1 MTATPLVSV
10 IIPCYRLAHYLPEAI
25 DSALAQTY
33 SHVEVIVVDD
43 GSPDDTEAVARRYGD
58 RIAYVR
64 RANGGLSAA
73 RNSGMARARGVHFK
87 FLDADDHLHPEQLA
101 RQVEALAGRTDRV
114 SLTTVRLYR
123 DGAPDDFLDHVPWAT
138 ALLPDLFRPL
148 DWGGIHGFLIP
159 AELARAAGGFDE
171 SLAVH
176 EDWDLLVRVGMR
188 APGLLTDP
196 RVGAYYRQR
205 AGSLSTRRSE
215 TLLTRARKLIEVHDE
230 LRDGPRPDWF
240 GIDLLRAEK
249 EAYYGLL
256 LRKLGDAGLRR
267 RLLQRIGEL
276 ERREG
281 PAFGGWRFRAL
292 TRLVGYAL
300 AERLRV
306 GVVRLL
312 QIRPPETLDTAAW
325 RQNT

>member
-1 MTATPLVSV
+1 MSAVPLVSV
-10 IIPCYRLAHYLPEAI
+10 IIPCYKQAHYLPEAI

-33 SHVEVIVVDD
+33 PHVEIIVVDD
-43 GSPDDTEAVARRYGD
+43 GSPDDTAAVARRYGD
-58 RIAYVR
+58 RVHYVR
-64 RANGGLSAA
+64 RPNGGLSAA
-73 RNSGMARARGVHFK
+73 RNTGMARARGVYLK
-87 FLDADDHLHPEQLA
+87 FLDADDHLHPDQLA

-123 DGAPDDFLDHVPWAT
+123 DGAPDNFLDHVPRAT

-148 DWGGIHGFLIP
+148 DWGNLSGWLIP
-159 AELARAAGGFDE
+159 AELARAAGGFDV
-171 SLAVH
+171 SLQGH
-176 EDWDLLVRVGMR
+176 EDWYFLVRLGLQ
-188 APGLLTDP
+188 APELFTDR
-196 RVGAYYRQR
+196 RVGAYYRQCP
-205 AGSLSTRRSE
+205 GSMSTQRSSI
-215 TLLTRARKLIEVHDE
+215 LLQRTTKLIELHDE
-230 LRDGPRPDWF
+230 LRGGPRPDWF

-249 EAYYGLL
+249 GCYHRLL
-256 LRKLGDAGLRR
+256 LAGLGDPGLRR
-267 RLLQRIGEL
+267 QLLTRIREL
-276 ERREG
+276 ERRTG

-312 QIRPPETLDTAAW
+312 DIRPPETVDTAAW